1 MEGFALKLL
10 MAWHIVALIASIIAI
25 IKSSIIYSRKPN
37 EISEMGRVLFCT
49 LGELFSINLVCCVV
63 GFGKRKFL
71 KKYNYIFHSFIR
83 VQFCDHSQSVQ
94 ATAAKMGTTKTAKR
108 TQHPTSWFWIISL

>member
-63 GFGKRKFL
+63 GLGKRKL
-71 KKYNYIFHSFIR
+71 LEKVDLYLS
-83 VQFCDHSQSVQ
+83 
-94 ATAAKMGTTKTAKR
+94 
-108 TQHPTSWFWIISL
+108 